1 MRFRTRSDANQKDID
16 VALRGVGASVV
27 SLGDV
32 GRGCPD
38 RLVGFNGETYL
49 IETKNRAREK
59 SQSRASRANMMRT
72 PAQDKFHSEWRG
84 RPVIVAYTSDEA
96 LRAIGALKISQ
107 AKTLPE

>member
-16 VALRGVGASVV
+16 AALRSVGASVV

-59 SQSRASRANMMRT
+59 SQSVAARANMMRT
-72 PAQDKFHSEWRG
+72 PDQTKFHEQWRG
-84 RPVIVAYTSDEA
+84 RAVIVAYTADEA
-96 LRAIGALKISQ
+96 LRAIGALRSDTSP
-107 AKTLPE
+107 ANP